1 MSRILPFNT
10 VFNFRDF
17 GDYPSQ
23 IGGRVAGG
31 KLFRSANLNRL
42 GGEDISTF
50 NALDISAIIDMR
62 YAPEREKQPNNL
74 PQGCGALTLAH
85 GEGLE
90 QPTVK
95 IAPHEAFMEHDLQ
108 TGADARG
115 YMMGSYGRRPLDAS
129 FIKLT
134 QNTLNHM
141 INTGDNILIHC
152 AAGKDR
158 TGTLV
163 AIIQHILGVS
173 RDDIFHD
180 YMLTM
185 TAVDVERIIQSVL
198 SSVSDRYGRR
208 FSADMLRPMFGVSE
222 DYLQAA
228 LDTIQDLDD
237 YVETVIGLSAD
248 ERRALCTHYLKE
260 APR

>member
-1 MSRILPFNT
+1 MSRLLPFKT

-17 GDYPSQ
+17 GDYPSEA
-23 IGGRVAGG
+23 GGRVAAG

-42 GGEDISTF
+42 GGDDAQEFD
-50 NALDISAIIDMR
+50 ALDISAIIDMR
-62 YAPEREKQPNNL
+62 YAPEREKQPNKL
-74 PQGCGALTLAH
+74 PAACSALTLAY
-85 GEGLE
+85 GTGIK
-90 QPTVK
+90 QPAVK
-95 IAPHEAFMEHDLQ
+95 IAPHEAFMEHELH
-108 TGADARG
+108 TGEDARA
-115 YMMGSYGRRPLDAS
+115 YMMSSYGRRPLDAG

-134 QNTLNHM
+134 QDTLSHM
-141 INTGDNILIHC
+141 VNTGDNILIHC

-185 TAVDVERIIQSVL
+185 QAVDVDSIIESVL

-208 FSADMLRPMFGVSE
+208 FSLDMLRPMFGVSE

-228 LDTIQDLDD
+228 LDRMENLD
-237 YVETVIGLSAD
+237 
-248 ERRALCTHYLKE
+248 HYLE
-260 APR
+260 SICLLYTSDAADDS